1 MPDQPSSDLSLP
13 WKGFSSR
20 DYPLPPPKSAE
31 PANEAHQ
38 QPMCGLGGILP
49 GEGHGLDC
57 PFMMAACFSA
67 DTPCTPPHPTVNSQE
82 TLAMLDAR
90 FHSPCS

>member
-1 MPDQPSSDLSLP
+1 MPDQLSSDLSLP

-49 GEGHGLDC
+49 GGGHGLDC

-67 DTPCTPPHPTVNSQE
+67 DTPCTPPHPSVNSQE